1 MKTLEKIKRIL
12 VLHKQELKDKYKI
25 KEIEVFGSYVRR
37 EQNESSDIDLLVEF
51 EETPDLLTFINIESY
66 LEKLL
71 KKKVDLVRKKVIRPE
86 LREFILNE
94 AIPI

>member
-1 MKTLEKIKRIL
+1 MKTLEKIKKIL

-25 KEIEVFGSYVRR
+25 KEIEVFGSFARN
-37 EQNESSDIDLLVEF
+37 EQNEGSDIDLLVEF
-51 EETPDLLTFINIESY
+51 KEIPDLFIFIEIESY

-71 KKKVDLVRKKVIRPE
+71 KNKVDLVRKEVIRPE

-94 AIPI
+94 AVLI